1 MTSTFKI
8 ALGLSVAAA
17 AAASLTT
24 PAAAIDFSCREAS
37 LPAERT
43 ICSDAKLSRL
53 DETMAK
59 IYGRLWDV
67 SGTRA
72 RFSLRDAQHRFLNA
86 RNDCRWNARCIH
98 DAYLD
103 QISVLD
109 SKLVATL
116 ER

>member
-1 MTSTFKI
+1 MTSTIKI
-8 ALGLSVAAA
+8 ALGLSIAAA
-17 AAASLTT
+17 TLAITSPAS
-24 PAAAIDFSCREAS
+24 AIDFSCREAS

-43 ICSDAKLSRL
+43 ICSDAKLARL

-59 IYGRLWDV
+59 IYGRLWQV

-72 RFSLRDAQHRFLNA
+72 RLSLRDAQHRFLNA

-109 SKLVATL
+109 SKLVASL

>member
-1 MTSTFKI
+1 MTNTSKI
-8 ALGLSVAAA
+8 ALGLSIAAA
-17 AAASLTT
+17 TLAITS
-24 PAAAIDFSCREAS
+24 PANAIDFSCRDAS

-43 ICSDAKLSRL
+43 ICSDAKLARL

-59 IYGRLWDV
+59 VYGRLWQV

-72 RFSLRDAQHRFLNA
+72 RLSLRDAQHRFLNA
-86 RNDCRWNARCIH
+86 RNDCRWDARCIH
-98 DAYLD
+98 GAYLD

-109 SKLVATL
+109 SKLVASL